1 MMALDGLR
9 MLDLTRLLPGGYC
22 SMLLADLGMEVLK
35 VEDPFQGD
43 YFRQMKPLH
52 KEEGAYFLGINRNKK
67 SMHLNLKT
75 PEGKKIFFDLAG
87 RFDVILEGFRPGV
100 AERLGIGYPAI
111 QSVNHRIVYCS
122 ISGYGQDGPYRE
134 RSGHD
139 INYIALAGFLAI
151 SGEKFKPPAI
161 PPVPMADIGIGGTM
175 TAFAILAALM
185 AREKTGRGQYI
196 DVSMTDGVVS
206 WLCMHMAQFFSG
218 GVPPRRGEYEMGGS
232 SPYYTVYETLDSQ
245 YISVGTL
252 EPKFWANFCKALGR
266 EDLVPKQF
274 SEGEEKSS
282 LFTEIQR
289 IIKTKTRHEWETF
302 FKDIDACIEPVLEIE
317 EVLSHPQFAHRGI
330 FQKVHHPVEGE
341 LKQIGFPLKFSE
353 TPGEIRT
360 PPPRPGEHTVPI
372 LLSLGYSESEIEE
385 FKKKTVI

>member
-1 MMALDGLR
+1 MTALDGFK

-22 SMLLADLGMEVLK
+22 SMLLADVGMEVVK

-43 YFRQMKPLH
+43 YFRQMKPIH

-75 PEGKKIFFDLAG
+75 PEGKKIFFELAQ
-87 RFDVILEGFRPGV
+87 RFDVVLEGFRPGV
-100 AERLGIGYPAI
+100 VERLGIGYQAI
-111 QSVNHRIVYCS
+111 QGINSRVIYCS

-139 INYIALAGFLAI
+139 INYIALAGLLAI
-151 SGEKFKPPAI
+151 SGEKFKPPTI

-175 TAFAILAALM
+175 AAFAILAALM
-185 AREKTGRGQYI
+185 ARERTGRGQYI

-206 WLCMHMAQFFSG
+206 WLCMHMAKLFSG
-218 GVPPRRGEYEMGGS
+218 KIPPRRGEYEMGGS
-232 SPYYTVYETLDSQ
+232 SPYYTVYETLDSK

-266 EDLVPKQF
+266 EDLVSKQF
-274 SEGEEKSS
+274 SEGEEKSL
-282 LFTEIQR
+282 LFEEIR
-289 IIKTKTRHEWETF
+289 KIVKTKTRNEWEAF
-302 FKDIDACIEPVLEIE
+302 FKDIDACVEPVLEME
-317 EVLSHPQFAHRGI
+317 EVLSHPQFVHRGI
-330 FQKVHHPVEGE
+330 FKKIDHPVEGE
-341 LKQIGFPLKFSE
+341 IEQIGFPLKFSE

-360 PPPRPGEHTVPI
+360 PPPLPGEHTVPI
-372 LLSLGYSESEIEE
+372 LLSLGYSGSEIEE